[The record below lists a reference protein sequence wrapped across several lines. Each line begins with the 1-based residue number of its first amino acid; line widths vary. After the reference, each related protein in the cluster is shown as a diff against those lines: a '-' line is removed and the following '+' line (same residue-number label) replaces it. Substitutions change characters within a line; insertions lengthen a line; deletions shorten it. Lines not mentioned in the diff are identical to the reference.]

1 MPVNHGRIVKT
12 SVQKTKTIIGESSMV
27 SIKEIAKY
35 TGASPTTVSNVIHG
49 RTGKVSQEKFQQIQA
64 ALEKFNYSE
73 QMAGRILAN
82 NGSRIIGLI
91 IQDNIGLTDRE
102 FSNPYVGELTQAI
115 EYHVRKQGY
124 YLMYHKSQSFDESLR
139 VMQSWQME
147 GVILSGV
154 QPRELAQW
162 YQHLKTPA
170 VFLDVF
176 QDETVDV
183 AAEICNVGL
192 DDKVAAAKMTAY
204 LIQAGHREIAFLSR
218 GKSERWQ
225 GVDAQRRD
233 GVLQEM
239 HDHGL
244 PVTTVCQGIPKYFTE
259 IEAWLD
265 AFIQR
270 RFDGKTVLFFASDLL
285 AALALSRIQGAG
297 LTIPDDISV
306 VGFDG
311 NILSRF
317 ASPKLTTISQD
328 VNLKAEKALTML
340 FQKINLEPILARNIL
355 ISGSLIE
362 GETVKQLLSK

>member
-1 MPVNHGRIVKT
+1 MSVNHGRIEKT
-12 SVQKTKTIIGESSMV
+12 NVQNSRIIIGESSMV

-49 RTGKVSQEKFQQIQA
+49 RTGKVSREKFQQIQA

-91 IQDNIGLTDRE
+91 IQDNIGLMDRE

-139 VMQSWQME
+139 MMQSWQME

-154 QPRELAQW
+154 QPREIAQW
-162 YQHLKTPA
+162 YQYLKTPA

-204 LIQAGHREIAFLSR
+204 LIQAGHKEIAFLSR
-218 GKSERWQ
+218 GKPERWQ

-233 GVLQEM
+233 GVLQKM
-239 HDHGL
+239 ADHGL
-244 PVTTVCQGIPKYFTE
+244 STSSVCQGLPNYFSD
-259 IEAWLD
+259 IEEWID
-265 AFIQR
+265 AYIQR
-270 RFDGKTVLFFASDLL
+270 QFDGKTALFFASDLL
-285 AALALSRIQGAG
+285 AALALSRIQAAG
-297 LTIPDDISV
+297 LTIPNDISI

-317 ASPKLTTISQD
+317 ASPKLTTITQD

-340 FQKINLEPILARNIL
+340 FQKINLEPILVHNIL
-355 ISGSLIE
+355 ISGTLIE
-362 GETVKQLLSK
+362 GNTVKQLISK

>member
-1 MPVNHGRIVKT
+1 
-12 SVQKTKTIIGESSMV
+12 MV

-91 IQDNIGLTDRE
+91 IQDDIGLEDQD

-176 QDETVDV
+176 QDEACDV

-192 DDKVAAAKMTAY
+192 DDQGAAEKMTDY
-204 LIQAGHREIAFLSR
+204 LIQAGHKEIAFLSR
-218 GKSERWQ
+218 GEPESWQ

-233 GVLQEM
+233 GVLQKM
-239 HDHGL
+239 RDCDL
-244 PVTTVCQGIPKYFTE
+244 LVTTVCQGLPRHLSE

-311 NILSRF
+311 NILSRV
-317 ASPKLTTISQD
+317 ASPKLTTIAQD
-328 VNLKAEKALTML
+328 VNVKAEKALEML
-340 FQKINLEPILARNIL
+340 FQQIKQQA
-355 ISGSLIE
+355 ISVYNVSLTGSLIE
-362 GETVKQLLSK
+362 GETVKQLITT

>member
-1 MPVNHGRIVKT
+1 
-12 SVQKTKTIIGESSMV
+12 MV

-91 IQDNIGLTDRE
+91 IQDNIGLADQD

-162 YQHLKTPA
+162 YKYLKTPA

-176 QDETVDV
+176 KDEAVNV

-192 DDKVAAAKMTAY
+192 DDRVAAAKMADY
-204 LIQAGHREIAFLSR
+204 LIQSGHREIAFLSR
-218 GKSERWQ
+218 GKTERWQ
-225 GVDAQRRD
+225 GVDAQRRE
-233 GVLQEM
+233 GVLQKMRE
-239 HDHGL
+239 HGL
-244 PVTTVCQGIPKYFTE
+244 PITTVCQGMPKHFSDL
-259 IEAWLD
+259 EAWLD

-297 LTIPDDISV
+297 LSIPDDISV

-311 NILSRF
+311 NILSRV
-317 ASPKLTTISQD
+317 ASPRLTTIAQD
-328 VNLKAEKALTML
+328 VNVKAEKALDML
-340 FQKINLEPILARNIL
+340 FQQIKQQPISVYNVSLE
-355 ISGSLIE
+355 GTFIE
-362 GETVKQLLSK
+362 GETVKQMIAE